1 MNFPPTMDEVADVI
15 FLNVAR
21 EQRAEINAANKIMDE
36 QRQALSLART
46 ALIHAAE
53 ALAYYNALAFE
64 RDGKPVA
71 VSLAKALNAIIGT
84 RP

>member
-1 MNFPPTMDEVADVI
+1 MNLPPTMDEVADVI

-36 QRQALSLART
+36 QLQALLLAYT
-46 ALIHAAE
+46 ALVHAAE
-53 ALAYYNALAFE
+53 ALTYYNALAFE
-64 RDGKPVA
+64 RDGRPA
-71 VSLAKALNAIIGT
+71 AEAISRAINAIIGA